1 MRTKTLIS
9 AVVILSLV
17 AVLAACGG
25 GGGGGGGPNPPPPVD
40 AGRET
45 SAQIQVA
52 RDAPDG
58 TGLNL
63 PISGA
68 YVTYVKPLIGS
79 DVAGFFLQSQQGG
92 PALFVAVDPATLNPA
107 PAPGDKVNLVITD
120 MGTASSLRQATGI
133 TEYSRIA
140 QGATVTALVQDVN
153 AVTDLV
159 SSLSSYESELLTTAV
174 TITSAF
180 SAAGTSFVAAQIDTA
195 GITGDADLKLRM
207 PSALYTALTAS
218 YDLMQGCNVTLTGT
232 PLWRNLAIAQL
243 SAWAGA
249 DITVDSCPAPA
260 VVSAGATTSTTVR
273 VTFSRAIAA
282 SSITDPATQFTFDNG
297 LTASAALVN
306 GRVVDVTT
314 SAQTP
319 ALAYSVTVAGT
330 VTDILGTGVDAA
342 ANTAS
347 FAGYDLASIK
357 SLVINEVDYDNVG
370 TDTTEFVEI
379 YNASASA
386 VNLTG
391 YLLSLVNGNGNVE
404 YLSMDLSSAGTLAAG
419 EYLVVSSSTV
429 TVAAGAKVMT
439 FAGSQDQIQNGA
451 PDGIA
456 LVHSPSETL
465 VDALSYEGSMTSV
478 VVTGI
483 TGSVSLVEGTATSVS
498 DNNTTVGS
506 LSRCPNGGDTDDAS
520 IDWIFVMTPTPG
532 EANICP

>member
-1 MRTKTLIS
+1 MKTKTLVS
-9 AVVILSLV
+9 AAVVILSLAV
-17 AVLAACGG
+17 VLASCGG
-25 GGGGGGGPNPPPPVD
+25 GGGGTNPVPPVD
-40 AGRET
+40 AGSPET
-45 SAQIQVA
+45 SAQIQAA
-52 RDAPDG
+52 RDALDG

-68 YVTYVKPLIGS
+68 FVTYVKPLIGS

-92 PALFVAVDPATLNPA
+92 PALFVAVDPAMLNPA

-153 AVTDLV
+153 NVTDLV
-159 SSLSSYESELLTTAV
+159 SSLSSYESELLTTAA

-195 GITGDADLKLRM
+195 GITGNADMKLRM

-218 YDLMQGCNVTLTGT
+218 YDLMQGCNVTLIGT
-232 PLWRNLAIAQL
+232 PLWRFLAQAQL
-243 SAWAGA
+243 SAWTAA

-273 VTFSRAIAA
+273 VSFNRAIAA
-282 SSITDPATQFTFDNG
+282 SSITNPATQFTFDNG

-314 SAQTP
+314 SGQTP
-319 ALAYSVTVAGT
+319 GQSYTVTVAGS
-330 VTDILGTGVDAA
+330 VTDALGAGVSAS
-342 ANTAS
+342 ANTAV
-347 FAGYDLASIK
+347 FAGYDPASQAP
-357 SLVINEVDYDNVG
+357 LVINEVDYDNVG

-379 YNASASA
+379 YNASGGT
-386 VNLTG
+386 VDLTG
-391 YLLSLVNGNGNVE
+391 YLLSLVNGVGNVE
-404 YLSMDLSSAGTLAAG
+404 YLSVDLSSAGTLAAG
-419 EYLVVSSSTV
+419 EYLVVSSSNV
-429 TVAAGAKVMT
+429 TVAAGAKVIT
-439 FAGSQDQIQNGA
+439 FAGLQDQIQNGS

-478 VVTGI
+478 LVTGI
-483 TGSVSLVEGTATSVS
+483 TGSVSLVEGTATIAA
-498 DNNTTVGS
+498 DNNTSVGS
-506 LSRCPNGGDTDDAS
+506 LARCPNGSDSNDANS
-520 IDWIFVMTPTPG
+520 NWQFTATLTPG